1 MLFRSSEAEQT
12 ENLAPPSQRPPES
25 QPVPATDV
33 DFAAESPFPTSLEL
47 AWRGQIERTRSAM
60 VPIPNDPE
68 RRAGVRAEILRR
80 VLEFVGRHKGHA
92 VFHCRQ
98 TEEHEALC
106 AVCETCRESMTVV
119 FEYQE

>member
-1 MLFRSSEAEQT
+1 
-12 ENLAPPSQRPPES
+12 
-25 QPVPATDV
+25 
-33 DFAAESPFPTSLEL
+33 
-47 AWRGQIERTRSAM
+47 M

-98 TEEHEALC
+98 TEDYEALS
-106 AVCETCRESMTVV
+106 AVCETCRETMTVV